1 MRLQR
6 GDSGVN
12 LLGGRTL
19 LLLCLVVVV
28 EETLPGGLKVPV
40 KDLPQD
46 LKVMRRVDVLD
57 VLEGRDV
64 LGEREQERV
73 PLDSC

>member
-1 MRLQR
+1 M
-6 GDSGVN
+6 N

-28 EETLPGGLKVPV
+28 EETLPGGLNVPV